1 MNEEIREQD
10 GKEYIVKK
18 CPGCGKELLFRIREQ
33 TIRMHCACANC
44 GKQMEVIVTG
54 KDELEMLKEAKE
66 LGIIK

>member
-44 GKQMEVIVTG
+44 GKKIDVFVD
-54 KDELEMLKEAKE
+54 KKK
-66 LGIIK
+66 